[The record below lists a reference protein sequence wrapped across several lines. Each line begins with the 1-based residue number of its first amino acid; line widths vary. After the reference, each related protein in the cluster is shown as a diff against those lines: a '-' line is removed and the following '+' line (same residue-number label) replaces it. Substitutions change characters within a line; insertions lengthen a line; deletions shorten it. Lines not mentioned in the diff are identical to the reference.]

1 MKEEELREGV
11 LSSLS
16 GIAPEIDVSEI
27 EPDVDLREQFDIDSM
42 DLLNFIIALHE
53 MAGVDIPE
61 SDYTKLATLDGCVE
75 YLGAKIRAQREVGRS
90 D

>member
-53 MAGVDIPE
+53 MTGVDIPE
-61 SDYTKLATLDGCVE
+61 SDYTKLATLDGCVG
-75 YLGAKIRAQREVGRS
+75 YLGERIGGRGVGRS